1 MQQDPSPKENDR
13 LLRYLVFTREEW
25 AQLRGNTPL
34 TLSEERLLSLRSLND
49 RLSLH
54 EVEQIYL
61 PLSRLFHLY
70 VAAVQQL
77 HTATAT
83 FLGHTASQVPY
94 VIGIAGSVA
103 VGKSTTARL
112 LQALLSDWPSR
123 PDVELVTTDGFL
135 HPNRLLEERGLMR
148 RKGFPESYD
157 LNRLV
162 RFLADI
168 KSGVPEVS
176 APIYSH
182 LTYDIVPQK
191 RQVIRHPDILIV
203 EGLNILQTG
212 DGHLRK
218 QHHFFV
224 SDFFD
229 FTVYVD
235 AKEADIKQWYIE
247 RFLML
252 RETAFRDPSS
262 YFRRYA
268 RLSVEESIATAQ
280 SIWQEINSPN
290 LRENILPTRERA
302 HLILHKGD
310 DHAIQEIRL
319 RKL

>member
-1 MQQDPSPKENDR
+1 MQQDSSPRENDR
-13 LLRYLVFTREEW
+13 LSHYLVFTREEW
-25 AQLRGNTPL
+25 AQLRDNTPL

-54 EVEQIYL
+54 EVVQIYL
-61 PLSRLFHLY
+61 PLSRLLHLY

-77 HTATAT
+77 HAATAT
-83 FLGHTASQVPY
+83 FLGHTAAQVPY

-112 LQALLSDWPSR
+112 LQALLSGWPSR
-123 PDVELVTTDGFL
+123 PNVELVTTDGFL
-135 HPNRLLEERGLMR
+135 HPNRLLEERGLMQ

-157 LNRLV
+157 LHRLV
-162 RFLADI
+162 RFLAGI
-168 KSGVPEVS
+168 KAGVPEAH

-182 LTYDIVPQK
+182 LSYDIVPEK
-191 RQVIRHPDILIV
+191 MQVIRHPDVLIV

-235 AKEADIKQWYIE
+235 AKEADIERWYIE
-247 RFLML
+247 RFLTL
-252 RETAFRDPSS
+252 RETAFRDLSS

-268 RLSVEESIATAQ
+268 RLSVEEAIATAR

-302 HLILHKGD
+302 HLILYKGD